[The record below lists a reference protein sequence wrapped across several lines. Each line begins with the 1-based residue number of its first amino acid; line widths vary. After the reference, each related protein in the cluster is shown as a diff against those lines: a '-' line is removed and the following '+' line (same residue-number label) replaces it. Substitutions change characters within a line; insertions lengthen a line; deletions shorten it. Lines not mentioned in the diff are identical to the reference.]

1 MKTLTQSIKNC
12 INIINFIYEELDDNL
27 LYLVDMW
34 LEHHEE
40 EMQEFIELI
49 SKCKSDHVININKL
63 KDYVN
68 STKYFKQN
76 IKEFVNFIDN
86 DINADTKK
94 DYYNKLKSILEQ
106 IISNKSKQNKYN
118 K

>member
-49 SKCKSDHVININKL
+49 SKCKYDHVININKL

-76 IKEFVNFIDN
+76 INYTVVICYSSL
-86 DINADTKK
+86 IVV
-94 DYYNKLKSILEQ
+94 S
-106 IISNKSKQNKYN
+106 
-118 K
+118 

>member
-40 EMQEFIELI
+40 EMQEFIDEKLSRLRGT
-49 SKCKSDHVININKL
+49 SKK
-63 KDYVN
+63 
-68 STKYFKQN
+68 
-76 IKEFVNFIDN
+76 
-86 DINADTKK
+86 
-94 DYYNKLKSILEQ
+94 
-106 IISNKSKQNKYN
+106 
-118 K
+118 